1 MHCQRCKKPLALDPS
16 LQVLP
21 DEARQ
26 VIQDS
31 LPVSSPPLPTG
42 SARAIDPLSSQDP
55 VLGFARPEGNS
66 GSTSPHP
73 SPKARRSHAAF
84 TPQSAWVGGRTPSDS
99 FVVLTQSQV
108 MSHPNLMHTLG
119 PFYQEKA
126 ADTCFYPNVSP
137 NLAHSKPS
145 NPVRPLRPSSAAA
158 IIVHPDDT
166 APRDPGVA
174 RSLESAQA
182 PAQALAPPPQ
192 LRDRTISNP
201 LPRDTEPP
209 ASVGRANGPDEPV
222 SVSQK
227 AETQSRL
234 LDMVM
239 ERSELRH
246 PLCQGCAEGLL
257 ELLDKHLHA
266 AERENEFY
274 QQWSKNI
281 EVDTLSVKEQKRIN
295 AEIRQKAERERALE
309 ESVQE
314 LENQY
319 AQVVRDLQSLAQE
332 EAALEQEETAFWR
345 QLNQFQ
351 VQLDDFQNDRETTN
365 LQYAHLSNQLMALQ
379 RTNVYNDTFTITYD
393 RSFGIINGLRLGR
406 LPSCPVEWSEINAAW
421 GQTLFLLHTVARK
434 LNYSFQHYHLVPLG
448 SFSRIEKTDDDHA
461 SYELYGTGDLHFG
474 RLLQNRRFDH
484 AMVAF
489 LHCLQQI
496 GDLIHHHDATLV
508 LPYPT
513 HKDKVGGVSIK
524 LQFGQEETWTRA
536 LRYALI
542 NCKWVL
548 AFAASFKSGA

>member
-1 MHCQRCKKPLALDPS
+1 
-16 LQVLP
+16 
-21 DEARQ
+21 
-26 VIQDS
+26 
-31 LPVSSPPLPTG
+31 
-42 SARAIDPLSSQDP
+42 PLSSQDP
-55 VLGFARPEGNS
+55 VLSLARPGSNS
-66 GSTSPHP
+66 DLTSPRP
-73 SPKARRSHAAF
+73 GPKSRRSHAAF

-108 MSHPNLMHTLG
+108 MGHPNLMHSLG

-126 ADTCFYPNVSP
+126 TDTCFYPDTSP
-137 NLAHSKPS
+137 DLASPKAPS
-145 NPVRPLRPSSAAA
+145 MVRPPRPNSAVAVVSHTNDTTMTPA
-158 IIVHPDDT
+158 T
-166 APRDPGVA
+166 APSAPGVA
-174 RSLESAQA
+174 RSLESGQS
-182 PAQALAPPPQ
+182 PVQTLVSPPQ
-192 LRDRTISNP
+192 LRDRTVSNP
-201 LPRDTEPP
+201 LPRDTELPV
-209 ASVGRANGPDEPV
+209 SVGSANGPDEPM
-222 SVSQK
+222 SLSHK

-266 AERENEFY
+266 AERENDFY

-309 ESVQE
+309 ESVHE

-319 AQVVRDLQSLAQE
+319 AQIVKDLQSVAQE
-332 EAALEQEETAFWR
+332 EAALEQEEAGFWR

-434 LNYSFQHYHLVPLG
+434 LRYSFQHYHLVPLG

-496 GDLIHHHDATLV
+496 GDLIHHHDAALV

-536 LRYALI
+536 LRYTLI

-548 AFAASFKSGA
+548 AFAASFKASA